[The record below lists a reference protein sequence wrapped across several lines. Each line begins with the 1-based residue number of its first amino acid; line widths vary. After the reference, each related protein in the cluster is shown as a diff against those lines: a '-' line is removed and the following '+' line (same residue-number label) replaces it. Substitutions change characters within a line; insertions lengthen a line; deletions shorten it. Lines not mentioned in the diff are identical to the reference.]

1 MTHFYKSKNWI
12 YTSRVSA
19 SDARATSVSGFTV
32 DFTVITFSQMEI
44 FFNVSKNSFYNKYL
58 FRFNNYAAIG
68 AQEPFSIRAT
78 VRFW

>member
-12 YTSRVSA
+12 YASKVSA

-44 FFNVSKNSFYNKYL
+44 FFNVSKNAFIC
-58 FRFNNYAAIG
+58 FAAIG

-78 VRFW
+78 VRF